1 MAKLDPFS
9 AQIVKLVRN
18 MPADAILEL
27 VRNQLGVLPGAAA
40 TVSVSAPAPKPVRRK
55 KRVKRVKAKRVTVK
69 RAAKKAGAKKA
80 VAKKAKGRPKRK
92 AVRGVKRSTVAR
104 QKLLGA
110 VEKAVKSSK
119 GLSASEIAKKTK
131 IPQTRVA
138 AAVRELKLG
147 KRIFQGGDRRFAR
160 YASDA
165 RTAQQAS
172 LNARTHAAGPK
183 RGRKRGRK

>member
-18 MPADAILEL
+18 MPDDAILEL

-40 TVSVSAPAPKPVRRK
+40 VVSVAAPAPKAVRRK
-55 KRVKRVKAKRVTVK
+55 KRVKRVTAKRVVK
-69 RAAKKAGAKKA
+69 KVVAKKA
-80 VAKKAKGRPKRK
+80 VATKAKARPKRK
-92 AVRGVKRSTVAR
+92 AVRGAKRSTVAR

-110 VEKAVKSSK
+110 VEKAIKSSK
-119 GLSASEIAKKTK
+119 GLSASQIAKKTS

-147 KRIFQGGDRRFAR
+147 RRIFQGGDRRFAR

-172 LNARTHAAGPK
+172 MHARQHAAGPDRKKK
-183 RGRKRGRK
+183 RGRK

>member
-9 AQIVKLVRN
+9 AQIVKLVRT
-18 MPADAILEL
+18 MPDDAILEL
-27 VRNQLGVLPGAAA
+27 VRNQLGVLPGAVAA
-40 TVSVSAPAPKPVRRK
+40 VSVAVPASTPVRRK
-55 KRVKRVKAKRVTVK
+55 KRVKRAATKRV
-69 RAAKKAGAKKA
+69 AKK
-80 VAKKAKGRPKRK
+80 VAATKVVAAKAKGRPKRK
-92 AVRGVKRSTVAR
+92 AVRGAKRSTVAR

-119 GLSASEIAKKTK
+119 GLSASEIAKRTS

-147 KRIFQGGDRRFAR
+147 RRIFQGGDRRFAR
-160 YASDA
+160 YAGDA

-172 LNARTHAAGPK
+172 MHARTNAAGPDRKKKK
-183 RGRKRGRK
+183 RGRK

>member
-9 AQIVKLVRN
+9 AQIVKLVRH
-18 MPADAILEL
+18 MPDDAILEL
-27 VRNQLGVLPGAAA
+27 VRNQLGVLPGAVP

-55 KRVKRVKAKRVTVK
+55 KRARRVTVK
-69 RAAKKAGAKKA
+69 RVAKKAAATKV
-80 VAKKAKGRPKRK
+80 VARKAKGRPKRK
-92 AVRGVKRSTVAR
+92 TVRGVKRSTVAR

-110 VEKAVKSSK
+110 VEKAVRSSK

-160 YASDA
+160 YAGDA

-183 RGRKRGRK
+183 RRKKRGRK